1 MNKKKRNFFISTI
14 LILLAVVFT
23 ILVKLVDVKTVGGNG
38 TSIGCATVNQF
49 VFESTHVNMIWY
61 HITDWLGLVPIFM
74 TMVYGLI
81 GVIQLIKRK
90 SLFKVDKEIIILG
103 LFYIVVISIYIFFEK
118 VIVNYRPILM
128 DGFLEA
134 SYPSS
139 HTLMTICLCGSSIIV
154 NKKLFDNIITKLMN
168 KLSLIIILIT
178 VIGRLISGV
187 HWFTDIIGG
196 IFISI
201 ALLMNFYSVMDVIKN
216 KNWDL
221 NSILIFY
228 LFYNYFTTYIKKVY
242 ET

>member
-23 ILVKLVDVKTVGGNG
+23 ILVKVVDIKQVGVNG
-38 TSIGCATVNQF
+38 TTIGFATLNQF
-49 VFESTHVNMIWY
+49 VFKTTGVNMIWY

-74 TMVYGLI
+74 AMGYSLLGFV
-81 GVIQLIKRK
+81 QLIKRK

-103 LFYIVVISIYIFFEK
+103 LFYVVVISIYILFEK
-118 VIVNYRPILM
+118 FIVNYRPILM
-128 DGFLEA
+128 NGCLEA

-154 NKKLFDNIITKLMN
+154 NKKMFNNKITKLMN
-168 KLSLIIILIT
+168 MLSLIIIFIT

-187 HWFTDIIGG
+187 HWFTDIVGG

-201 ALLMNFYSVMDVIKN
+201 ALLMTLYSLVDVIRN
-216 KNWDL
+216 N
-221 NSILIFY
+221 
-228 LFYNYFTTYIKKVY
+228 
-242 ET
+242 

>member
-23 ILVKLVDVKTVGGNG
+23 ILVKVVDVKQVGVNE
-38 TSIGCATVNQF
+38 TSIGFVTLNQF
-49 VFESTHVNMIWY
+49 VFKTTGVNMIWY

-74 TMVYGLI
+74 AMVYSLLGL
-81 GVIQLIKRK
+81 VQLIKRK

-103 LFYIVVISIYIFFEK
+103 LFYVVVISIYIFFEK

-128 DGFLEA
+128 NGFLEA

-154 NKKLFDNIITKLMN
+154 NKKMFNNKITKLMN
-168 KLSLIIILIT
+168 MLSLIIIFIT

-187 HWFTDIIGG
+187 HWFTDIVGG

-201 ALLMNFYSVMDVIKN
+201 ALLMTLYSLIDVIKDN
-216 KNWDL
+216 
-221 NSILIFY
+221 
-228 LFYNYFTTYIKKVY
+228 
-242 ET
+242 

>member
-1 MNKKKRNFFISTI
+1 MNKEKRNFFISTI

-23 ILVKLVDVKTVGGNG
+23 ILVKVVDVKQVGVNG
-38 TSIGCATVNQF
+38 TSIGFATVNQF
-49 VFESTHVNMIWY
+49 VFESIGVNMIWY

-74 TMVYGLI
+74 AMVYSLLGL
-81 GVIQLIKRK
+81 VQLIKRK

-128 DGFLEA
+128 NGFLEA

-154 NKKLFDNIITKLMN
+154 NKKLFNNKITKLMN
-168 KLSLIIILIT
+168 ILSLVIILIT

-201 ALLMNFYSVMDVIKN
+201 ALLMTLYSLVDAIRN
-216 KNWDL
+216 N
-221 NSILIFY
+221 
-228 LFYNYFTTYIKKVY
+228 
-242 ET
+242 

>member
-23 ILVKLVDVKTVGGNG
+23 ILVKVVDVKQVGVNE
-38 TSIGCATVNQF
+38 TSIGFVTLNQF
-49 VFESTHVNMIWY
+49 VFKTTGVNMIWY

-74 TMVYGLI
+74 AMVYSLLGL
-81 GVIQLIKRK
+81 VQLIKRK

-103 LFYIVVISIYIFFEK
+103 LFYVVVISIYIFFEK

-128 DGFLEA
+128 NGFLEA

-154 NKKLFDNIITKLMN
+154 NKKMFNNKITKLMN
-168 KLSLIIILIT
+168 MLSLIIIFIT

-187 HWFTDIIGG
+187 HWFTDIVGG

-201 ALLMNFYSVMDVIKN
+201 ALLMTLYSLVDVIRN
-216 KNWDL
+216 N
-221 NSILIFY
+221 
-228 LFYNYFTTYIKKVY
+228 
-242 ET
+242 